1 MDRDYFQ
8 EEETYLFSSV
18 VSHLRKASPTSLSV
32 TNKCFLAVF
41 WKLYE
46 NLDMYREILE
56 DIEREI
62 EQYDPDPS
70 RESSRTL
77 KVFVCVVYNLLID
90 TPKYATKVRD
100 YLLYARDTGD
110 WLGQPR
116 IACGIALFR
125 DNAFEAEAHNY
136 LKEKFSS
143 WLPAGRDEFI
153 AVSLIAL
160 RDEVT
165 SGDLQKTC
173 EHISSAIDKISLQL
187 RSLYLIGVSIC
198 QTDSPDKR
206 STIDSLYR
214 SISNDLRVTPLS
226 EIDIEV
232 LGAVAVALLLSQYHK
247 VTGYFERYSE
257 ELKTTLAL
265 KNDLVKKDAF
275 FRNRFFVLC
284 IVLIFCIVLINLI
297 FFLPSWIEFPK
308 DPSQFEQLLIL
319 MNKQRWWA
327 LTISGGLIISIVYS
341 YKKTGDPMPAIIE
354 LMRNKIHLSKSTEK
368 E

>member
-1 MDRDYFQ
+1 
-8 EEETYLFSSV
+8 
-18 VSHLRKASPTSLSV
+18 
-32 TNKCFLAVF
+32 
-41 WKLYE
+41 
-46 NLDMYREILE
+46 
-56 DIEREI
+56 
-62 EQYDPDPS
+62 
-70 RESSRTL
+70 
-77 KVFVCVVYNLLID
+77 
-90 TPKYATKVRD
+90 
-100 YLLYARDTGD
+100 
-110 WLGQPR
+110 
-116 IACGIALFR
+116 
-125 DNAFEAEAHNY
+125 
-136 LKEKFSS
+136 
-143 WLPAGRDEFI
+143 
-153 AVSLIAL
+153 
-160 RDEVT
+160 
-165 SGDLQKTC
+165 
-173 EHISSAIDKISLQL
+173 
-187 RSLYLIGVSIC
+187 
-198 QTDSPDKR
+198 
-206 STIDSLYR
+206 
-214 SISNDLRVTPLS
+214 
-226 EIDIEV
+226 
-232 LGAVAVALLLSQYHK
+232 LSQYHK